1 MTVQAS
7 LATVAARGDRI
18 FNGAIDTFEKVV
30 QTTKDPGAIAL
41 AAAEMSKGTA
51 TALALYNGL
60 NSAAKDQAQATAGA
74 GR

>member
-7 LATVAARGDRI
+7 LAEVAARGDRV
-18 FNGAIDTFEKVV
+18 FNDAIDTFEQAVRA
-30 QTTKDPGAIAL
+30 TKDPGAIAF

-60 NSAAKDQAQATAGA
+60 NSAAKDQAQAIEGA

>member
-7 LATVAARGDRI
+7 LAQVAAQGDRV
-18 FNGAIDTFEKVV
+18 FNDAIDTFEKAVRA
-30 QTTKDPGAIAL
+30 TKDPGAIAL

-60 NSAAKDQAQATAGA
+60 NSAAKDHAQGTAGA